1 MQDIGRDLERVCVSH
16 ADSREFIGRHINFQ
30 QLDPFLQDHDSLF
43 EVYLD
48 TSQSPQFFVHLVL
61 VSDFMVG
68 FFLEDLLELLY
79 FLLVLQDFGL
89 ALLDIGLFV
98 LIGIVDPF
106 LWNVLERLG
115 LLRVVLFVLLLLN
128 FLFLLLPLELDQIVL
143 LFFQKLE
150 LVFSFL
156 LLLLQL
162 LQLHQIGS
170 DLSILDFL
178 LGIQKIVLFLEKM
191 QVCFRFFDLLPDLL
205 DAANSLL
212 LSAYL
217 IVLVFLLCVLEYI
230 SDALR
235 LV

>member
-1 MQDIGRDLERVCVSH
+1 
-16 ADSREFIGRHINFQ
+16 
-30 QLDPFLQDHDSLF
+30 
-43 EVYLD
+43 
-48 TSQSPQFFVHLVL
+48 
-61 VSDFMVG
+61 MVG